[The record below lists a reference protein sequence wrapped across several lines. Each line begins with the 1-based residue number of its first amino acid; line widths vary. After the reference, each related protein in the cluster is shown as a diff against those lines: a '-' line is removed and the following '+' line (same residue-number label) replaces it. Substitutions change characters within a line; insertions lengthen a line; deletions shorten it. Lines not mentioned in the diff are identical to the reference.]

1 MIDILYSID
10 KQVFI
15 FINRTIANPF
25 LDWLMPPL
33 TDWNK
38 SWIGLG
44 IFGGLWLLLMIFGG
58 RKGRTIGL
66 MLLPLILLTDQVN
79 SNLVKTVF
87 HRPRPCHLIDGNA
100 VVEQVRLLVDCG
112 SGYSFPSSHAVNN
125 FGFATLMSFYY
136 RRWAWL
142 FLLYAAM
149 MALSRVVVGVHY
161 PSDVLGGALIGA
173 GLAFGYIACWEF
185 LAKVFPFMKPILRQ
199 TAVSVNGSEDV
210 NQK

>member
-1 MIDILYSID
+1 MSDFLYSID
-10 KQVFI
+10 KAVFI

-38 SWIGLG
+38 SWVGLS
-44 IFGGLWLLLMIFGG
+44 IFGGLWLLLMILGG
-58 RKGRTIGL
+58 RKGRIVGL
-66 MLLPLILLTDQVN
+66 MLVPLIFLTDQVN
-79 SNLVKTVF
+79 SNLVKFAF
-87 HRPRPCHLIDGNA
+87 HRLRPCHVIDGKA
-100 VVEQVRLLVDCG
+100 IVEQVRLLVDCG

-125 FGFATLMSFYY
+125 FGFAVLMSFYY

-142 FLLYAAM
+142 FVLYAFL

-173 GLAFGYIACWEF
+173 AFGLGFVYLWES
-185 LAKVFPFMKPILRQ
+185 LGKLLPIIKPDGNSSLSAQ
-199 TAVSVNGSEDV
+199 DGSEDV
-210 NQK
+210 KEE